1 MTHWHTFSTE
11 NVAEQLT
18 TDLEQGL
25 TLEQS
30 SELLVKTGPNEMRE
44 IGRKPWWRILW
55 EQFTSTMVLILIAA
69 GVLSLIL
76 KDFKDAIAIF
86 AIVVLYA
93 VLGFVQEYRA
103 EQAIAAL
110 KRLAVPVVKV
120 IRAGQVQEISARLLV
135 PGDIVL
141 LEAGNLVPADCRVLE
156 SINLRAQEAALTG
169 ESEPVEK
176 TTAALA
182 NEELALGDR
191 RNMVY
196 MGTTI
201 TAGRG
206 QAVVVQTGMT
216 TELGKIAALIQSAES
231 GMTPLQRRLDVL
243 SKRLALVALAV
254 AALVFLLG
262 ILRQETVDTMLLTA
276 ISIAVAVVPEG
287 LPAVV
292 TITLA
297 LGAQKMLRRRALI
310 RKLPAVETLGSITVI
325 CSDKTG
331 TLTENRM
338 TVTVLD
344 VAGHSFE
351 ITEEMRRRMPVFDH
365 ADPIQAQV
373 RANPS
378 LTLLLSGGTLCN
390 DAQIQ
395 PAGDDG
401 QFRTIGDP
409 TEGALLVA
417 AAAGGLSKSRLEAV
431 APRVGEIAFDSNRK
445 RMTTLHA
452 LSGEP
457 PADLLPL
464 PAHAEKVECLSF
476 TKGSVDGLLEISSC
490 VWVDGEL
497 HPLEDSWRAR
507 ILNANNRMAANGV
520 RVLGVAFRMWD
531 HRPESSEMEQGL
543 TFVGMTGMMDPPRA
557 EVRDAV
563 QTCLAAGIR
572 PIMITGDHPLTA
584 QAIARELG
592 ILKDGSVLT
601 GQELDRLTP
610 DELKRRLD
618 VVSVFARVSPE
629 NKLQIVQALQERG
642 EIVAMTGD
650 GVNDAPALKR
660 ADIGVAMGITGTD
673 VSKEASSMIL
683 LDDNFATIVAAVEE
697 GRTIYENLK
706 KFLKFSLAGNLGKV
720 LVALIT
726 PLVILENAL
735 LPVQLLWL
743 NLLTDGLLGLGL
755 GMEPAERGTMRRKP
769 YSPNENILAGKVL
782 VQIITSGLIIGLP
795 ALAVA
800 ILYFMRGSGAWQ
812 TMLFTTLAFAQ
823 IGQAFAV
830 RTGTE
835 SLFSAGLLSNKPLLG
850 FALAT
855 LLLQLAVLFFPPLR
869 EFLMASPLSLPDILI
884 AAGVGLAVFLVLE
897 VEKRAYR

>member
-1 MTHWHTFSTE
+1 
-11 NVAEQLT
+11 
-18 TDLEQGL
+18 
-25 TLEQS
+25 
-30 SELLVKTGPNEMRE
+30 
-44 IGRKPWWRILW
+44 
-55 EQFTSTMVLILIAA
+55 
-69 GVLSLIL
+69 
-76 KDFKDAIAIF
+76 
-86 AIVVLYA
+86 
-93 VLGFVQEYRA
+93 
-103 EQAIAAL
+103 
-110 KRLAVPVVKV
+110 
-120 IRAGQVQEISARLLV
+120 
-135 PGDIVL
+135 
-141 LEAGNLVPADCRVLE
+141 
-156 SINLRAQEAALTG
+156 
-169 ESEPVEK
+169 
-176 TTAALA
+176 
-182 NEELALGDR
+182 
-191 RNMVY
+191 
-196 MGTTI
+196 
-201 TAGRG
+201 
-206 QAVVVQTGMT
+206 
-216 TELGKIAALIQSAES
+216 
-231 GMTPLQRRLDVL
+231 
-243 SKRLALVALAV
+243 
-254 AALVFLLG
+254 
-262 ILRQETVDTMLLTA
+262 
-276 ISIAVAVVPEG
+276 
-287 LPAVV
+287 
-292 TITLA
+292 
-297 LGAQKMLRRRALI
+297 
-310 RKLPAVETLGSITVI
+310 
-325 CSDKTG
+325 
-331 TLTENRM
+331 
-338 TVTVLD
+338 
-344 VAGHSFE
+344 
-351 ITEEMRRRMPVFDH
+351 
-365 ADPIQAQV
+365 
-373 RANPS
+373 
-378 LTLLLSGGTLCN
+378 
-390 DAQIQ
+390 
-395 PAGDDG
+395 
-401 QFRTIGDP
+401 
-409 TEGALLVA
+409 
-417 AAAGGLSKSRLEAV
+417 
-431 APRVGEIAFDSNRK
+431 
-445 RMTTLHA
+445 
-452 LSGEP
+452 
-457 PADLLPL
+457 
-464 PAHAEKVECLSF
+464 
-476 TKGSVDGLLEISSC
+476 
-490 VWVDGEL
+490 
-497 HPLEDSWRAR
+497 
-507 ILNANNRMAANGV
+507 
-520 RVLGVAFRMWD
+520 
-531 HRPESSEMEQGL
+531 
-543 TFVGMTGMMDPPRA
+543 
-557 EVRDAV
+557 
-563 QTCLAAGIR
+563 LAAGIR